1 MSNAKV
7 REQVMGKQLKAI
19 IFDVD
24 GTLAD
29 TEQYGHLPACNDAM
43 KDLGFDKE
51 WSWPRFIK
59 MIHEIPGNANRF
71 AHELN
76 RQGYHQNEIDHL
88 AKQFAKIK
96 QDIYI
101 KKYLPELELR
111 PGVENILQEAV
122 ARKIPLGIVSTSHE
136 PQIHALLANQL
147 EKFHEL
153 FKVVMGKESGRKWG
167 IPIFQMLGE
176 VGVTTR
182 KCSGH

>member
-1 MSNAKV
+1 
-7 REQVMGKQLKAI
+7 
-19 IFDVD
+19 
-24 GTLAD
+24 
-29 TEQYGHLPACNDAM
+29 
-43 KDLGFDKE
+43 
-51 WSWPRFIK
+51 

-153 FKVVMGKESGRKWG
+153 FKVVMGKESGRKTENG
-167 IPIFQMLGE
+167 GYLYSKCLEKLELQPENVLVIEDSEPGLEAAICANIPTAVFYNDYTFGSAFKGARLVAPDLSTFSLKSLEKICLN
-176 VGVTTR
+176 
-182 KCSGH
+182 

>member
-1 MSNAKV
+1 
-7 REQVMGKQLKAI
+7 
-19 IFDVD
+19 
-24 GTLAD
+24 
-29 TEQYGHLPACNDAM
+29 
-43 KDLGFDKE
+43 
-51 WSWPRFIK
+51 

-122 ARKIPLGIVSTSHE
+122 ARKIPLGIVSGISEITLEHRLGMIAFLTSSVWLHC
-136 PQIHALLANQL
+136 QI
-147 EKFHEL
+147 
-153 FKVVMGKESGRKWG
+153 
-167 IPIFQMLGE
+167 
-176 VGVTTR
+176 
-182 KCSGH
+182 KCL